1 MRGITLFIL
10 LLLLAQPAAAYT
22 LVMRGGRR
30 LEIAENFRVGGA
42 QLTYEAA
49 PGVAVTLPL
58 DMVDVAATERANGEP
73 AGAFLRRA
81 AANRDAYNRTA
92 DAQASPATRQPVRT
106 LTNREL
112 EHARRVRV
120 ESERAYERRRAE
132 LGLPSAEE
140 ARRRDRDEERALNE
154 RARQKAVEDADAE
167 AHWRERAAALREEVT
182 ALDGEISYLRA
193 TLAET
198 SDGSSS
204 GFSSSHGRAA
214 AALSVAG
221 GVGPFVGGRVG
232 LPANTPVGTAFA
244 RNPANALLYNFGGR
258 RIGRTRAFA
267 GVSINGG
274 TRAVLGFGRRSGFGK
289 FTGPFGRGRFARGF
303 TRGNFFAPGLVGVA
317 APFDYSSADAV
328 ALATRLRMLEGERA
342 GLAAR
347 WRLLEE
353 EARRAGA
360 PPGWLRP

>member
-1 MRGITLFIL
+1 MSRLFICL
-10 LLLLAQPAAAYT
+10 LLLLTAPPAAAYT

-30 LEIAENFRVGGA
+30 VEIADNFRLSGA

-58 DMVDVAATERANGEP
+58 DMVDVAATERANDEP
-73 AGAFLRRA
+73 AGSFFRRA
-81 AANRDAYNRTA
+81 DAPADPSGQRTA
-92 DAQASPATRQPVRT
+92 DARKSLRPAGQPVRT

-112 EHARRVRV
+112 EPVRRARV

-140 ARRRDRDEERALNE
+140 ARRREREEERALSE
-154 RARQKAVEDADAE
+154 RARQKAEEDAE
-167 AHWRERAAALREEVT
+167 AEAYWRGRAAALREEAT

-193 TLAET
+193 LLAET
-198 SDGSSS
+198 GDGPSA
-204 GFSSSHGRAA
+204 GFSSSYGLAA
-214 AALSVAG
+214 GALSVVAG
-221 GVGPFVGGRVG
+221 PGPFFGGRAG
-232 LPANTPVGTAFA
+232 LPANAPVGTAFA
-244 RNPANALLYNFGGR
+244 RNPANALVYNFGGR
-258 RIGRTRAFA
+258 GFDRARAFA
-267 GVSINGG
+267 GVNVNGG
-274 TRAVLGFGRRSGFGK
+274 TRAGIGFVRRNAFGK
-289 FTGPFGRGRFARGF
+289 FARPFGRGRFGRGH
-303 TRGNFFAPGLVGVA
+303 FFAPGLVGVI

-328 ALATRLRMLEGERA
+328 ALATRLRVLEGERA

-360 PPGWLRP
+360 QPGWLRF